1 VVDLRVDRS
10 LVKERLMTRI
20 LGALAAVAL
29 VFASAGLYGVL
40 GYAVTRRTNEI
51 GIAGRSARRAADGK
65 CSGRTERHIRRD
77 AHLQCSK
84 SRRDECEDS
93 ISISP
98 HDTSFSRLT
107 AGAGHLTVDEMGRA
121 SHQHAGVVL

>member
-1 VVDLRVDRS
+1 VVVDLRVDRS

-51 GIAGRSARRAADGK
+51 GIRRALGA
-65 CSGRTERHIRRD
+65 TRR
-77 AHLQCSK
+77 
-84 SRRDECEDS
+84 RREMLRPNRA
-93 ISISP
+93 P
-98 HDTSFSRLT
+98 HT
-107 AGAGHLTVDEMGRA
+107 A
-121 SHQHAGVVL
+121 